1 MSVGNT
7 HIGARQIGD
16 LLATAKRIFF
26 IGVGG
31 VSMSSLAHITK
42 MRGFEVAGSD
52 RKRSRLT
59 ERLEAGGI
67 TVFEGHAAENVEGFD
82 AVVYTLAIGEDN
94 PEYVRAQELRIPVI
108 SRADYLGYVM
118 TGFERRLGISGM
130 HGKSSCTGMCA
141 AIFMAAETDPTVVS
155 GAEYPAMGGF
165 YRVGNEK
172 NFIFEACEYKDSF
185 LDFNPTDAII
195 LNIELEHVDYFPSLC
210 AVCDSFAAFAALTE
224 GKGRVFANAD
234 DENVM
239 RTLEGYGGDVV
250 TFGVETAADFTARN
264 VSLCGGKPSFSLF
277 CGEEELC
284 RVEMRVPGLHSVYNA
299 LAASCA
305 AYAYGIPPEAIA
317 RGLSEFRGIR
327 RRMEYRGQKN
337 GAAVY
342 DDYGHHPTEIA
353 ATLRGARELAEGRLI
368 CAFQPHTY
376 SRTKALFDDF
386 AAALSTADRVL
397 LAPIY
402 AAREPYDPAVS
413 SAKLASAIGDKAV
426 AFDSVSELS
435 ERAGDY
441 LESGDV
447 LVVMGAGDIDAA
459 CDIIKYDGE
468 NK

>member
-7 HIGARQIGD
+7 HFGAAQIGD
-16 LLATAKRIFF
+16 LLAAAKRIFF

-52 RKRSRLT
+52 RRRSRLT
-59 ERLEAGGI
+59 EQLEACGI
-67 TVFEGHAAENVEGFD
+67 TVFEGHSAENVGGFD
-82 AVVYTLAIGEDN
+82 AAVYTLAIGEDN
-94 PEYVRAQELRIPVI
+94 PEYVRARELGIPVI

-118 TGFERRLGISGM
+118 SGFERRLGVSGM

-165 YRVGNEK
+165 YRVGGEK

-185 LDFNPTDAII
+185 LDFTPTDAVI
-195 LNIELEHVDYFPSLC
+195 LNVELEHVDYFPSLE
-210 AVCDSFAAFAALTE
+210 AVCNSFAAFAGLTN

-239 RTLEGYGGDVV
+239 RALEGYSGEVV
-250 TFGVETAADFTARN
+250 TFGVERAADFTARK
-264 VSLCGGKPSFSLF
+264 VVLSGGRPSFSLF
-277 CGEEELC
+277 YGEEELC
-284 RVEMRVPGLHSVYNA
+284 RIEMRIPGLHSVYNA
-299 LAASCA
+299 LASSCA
-305 AYAYGIPPEAIA
+305 AYTYGIEPEAIA
-317 RGLSEFRGIR
+317 RGLAEFRGIR
-327 RRMEYRGQKN
+327 RRMEYRGRKN

-353 ATLRGARELAEGRLI
+353 ATLRGARELTGGRLI

-386 AAALSTADRVL
+386 AAALSLADKVL

-402 AAREPYDPAVS
+402 AAREPNDPSVS
-413 SAKLASAIGDKAV
+413 SAKLACAIGDKATS
-426 AFDSVSELS
+426 FDSVAELA

-447 LVVMGAGDIDAA
+447 LVIMGAGDIDAA